1 MLDTKWGWRGFMT
14 QCSVASIMIQCISL
28 PPDTLSRL
36 SVLASSPS
44 SVVPFLLF
52 TKPFCEQ
59 DQSTGTQERLF
70 LHTRL
75 LFNQFY
81 WIGLLYSPETSCW
94 HDLEDSNLGEGAAG
108 DGQVMLALVGAATQK
123 TACTPTLTSTFA
135 ISAFTCYTSWKY
147 TMLIWHEIS
156 SIIWFQ
162 GQPKLVFSSGCVY
175 SLPFLFPFPTPSSR
189 SWTPGLKS
197 WQKGSQW
204 WQIPLT

>member
-1 MLDTKWGWRGFMT
+1 MRLEGVHDTK
-14 QCSVASIMIQCISL
+14 CSVASTMIQCIPL
-28 PPDTLSRL
+28 PPATHSCL

-44 SVVPFLLF
+44 SVVPFPLF

-59 DQSTGTQERLF
+59 DQSTGTQERFF
-70 LHTRL
+70 LHARL

-81 WIGLLYSPETSCW
+81 WTSLLYSPETSCW
-94 HDLEDSNLGEGAAG
+94 HDLEDSNQGEGAA
-108 DGQVMLALVGAATQK
+108 GQVMLALVGSATQK
-123 TACTPTLTSTFA
+123 TVCTPTLTSTFA
-135 ISAFTCYTSWKY
+135 ISAFTCYIHTSWKY

-162 GQPKLVFSSGCVY
+162 GQPKFIFSSVWLY
-175 SLPFLFPFPTPSSR
+175 SLPFLFPFPTLSSR